1 MKYVSIDT
9 QKIIQAAYNFFTDD
23 RNLRILLVFSISGII
38 YGAIHAMSSYAWFF
52 NMIIYAVAAVLLY
65 TAIKHLHVANTKEV
79 PPATNTQ
86 EVS

>member
-52 NMIIYAVAAVLLY
+52 SAIIYAVAAVLLY

-79 PPATNTQ
+79 PPATKTE
-86 EVS
+86 EVP